1 MNFEISYVP
10 SKLITTKDMLSYQ
23 KIISEEKSK
32 IDKVDKQWNRIKRN
46 IHEYEYIY
54 TSPNKNRNLSQ
65 IVPIS
70 RSYFKLKEMIVDF
83 KINFEQSIIF
93 CMGEAPGGFVQ
104 SILEYKDNISK
115 IYANT
120 LLSENK
126 DVPNWNHNLKKEP
139 LIDFYSGIQGDG
151 DLCDMNNLL
160 SYIKYIGNNS
170 VDFITGDGGFDYSED
185 YNKQEFNSL
194 PLIYSEIFLALN
206 LLKKGGGFICKVFDI
221 FLTSTIQL
229 LYILT
234 LSFER
239 VSIQKPRFSRLSNSE
254 KYIVCEKYKGYNKRL
269 NNLLFRSF
277 QSTNIEIQIDENF
290 NAVLDDFNKEYSK
303 TQINQI
309 KKGLSL
315 IHKNKIMNT
324 PSLKQINEGI
334 NWCQKYNVPINQSCY
349 YIRGQSLHSRDSSA
363 PE

>member
-1 MNFEISYVP
+1 MNYELTYVP
-10 SKLITTKDMLSYQ
+10 NKLISVENMSLYQ
-23 KIISEEKSK
+23 TMISEEKSK
-32 IDKVDKQWNRIKRN
+32 IDEVDKQWNRVKRN
-46 IHEYEYIY
+46 IHDYEYIY

-83 KINFEQSIIF
+83 KIHFEQSIIF

-126 DVPNWNHNLKKEP
+126 DVPNWNHNLKKES

-206 LLKKGGGFICKVFDI
+206 LLKKGGCFICKLFDI
-221 FLTSTIQL
+221 FLKSTIQL
-229 LYILT
+229 LYILM
-234 LSFER
+234 LSFDK

-254 KYIVCEKYKGYNKRL
+254 KYIVCENYKGYNKEL

-277 QSTNIEIQIDENF
+277 QSNEIDIQIDDNF
-290 NAVLDDFNKEYSK
+290 NKILNKFNREYSQI
-303 TQINQI
+303 QINQI

-315 IHKNKIMNT
+315 ISRNKIMNT
-324 PSLKQINEGI
+324 PSLNQINKGI
-334 NWCQKYNVPINQSCY
+334 NWCKKYNVPINQYCY
-349 YIRGQSLHSRDSSA
+349 YIRGQSVHS
-363 PE
+363 